1 MIFVGAVVPGVG
13 SREEFEVKFLGDC
26 KFTNGIG
33 FGAILKVYHGKLI
46 IY

>member
-1 MIFVGAVVPGVG
+1 MPGVG

-26 KFTNGIG
+26 KLTNGAG
-33 FGAILKVYHGKLI
+33 FGAILKVSHGRVT